1 MSEDARKDHSF
12 GKETA
17 GWAGG
22 EGAEA
27 QGRGGMCAHRADLRC
42 GMAETST
49 TLGSNY
55 PPIKNKWKESL
66 VRPP

>member
-22 EGAEA
+22 EGRGWQMKAEK
-27 QGRGGMCAHRADLRC
+27 HRRLSWEKARVLV
-42 GMAETST
+42 
-49 TLGSNY
+49 TLLS
-55 PPIKNKWKESL
+55 
-66 VRPP
+66 